1 MITDNMLVTNI
12 ITPSGS
18 AEYSP
23 AIPTSGEVTEP
34 NKNKMTP
41 RNAEALPAMCP
52 CDSKANVMEEGPMTP
67 ADAIKKKRND

>member
-12 ITPSGS
+12 ISPSGN

-23 AIPTSGEVTEP
+23 AIPTSGEVI
-34 NKNKMTP
+34 NGMTP
-41 RNAEALPAMCP
+41 SNAEALPAMCP
-52 CDSKANVMEEGPMTP
+52 CDSKANVMEEGPITP

>member
-1 MITDNMLVTNI
+1 MLVTNI

-23 AIPTSGEVTEP
+23 AMPTSGEVTEP
-34 NKNKMTP
+34 NKNGMTP

-52 CDSKANVMEEGPMTP
+52 CDSKANVMEEGPMTS